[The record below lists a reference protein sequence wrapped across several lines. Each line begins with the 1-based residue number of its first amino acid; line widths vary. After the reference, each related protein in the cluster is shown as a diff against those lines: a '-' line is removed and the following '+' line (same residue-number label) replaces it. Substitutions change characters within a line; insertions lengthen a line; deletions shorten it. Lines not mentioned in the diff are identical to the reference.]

1 MAVENLDK
9 NIKNQTLWH
18 ASLNGYFQRG
28 EVQLMKAKFLLVS
41 LLMFV
46 DLDNTKL
53 ALILAIIVLV
63 FRK

>member
-1 MAVENLDK
+1 
-9 NIKNQTLWH
+9 
-18 ASLNGYFQRG
+18 
-28 EVQLMKAKFLLVS
+28 MKAKFLLVS